1 MEDRDISIDQL
12 KTVYK
17 TQTEAYLEFNMALI
31 NLLSNQKEIL
41 AKVESLK
48 VISEEEFKNLT
59 KDYYALEKLFVNF
72 QNAQVARDASMEGS
86 TDDFRATITNFNE
99 DIIELQKDVR
109 SLKTMHW
116 DMKNL
121 WNKAAWT
128 IGGIIAFLGAVELL
142 TGKNLIDFFK

>member
-48 VISEEEFKNLT
+48 VISEEEFKNLP